1 MAEPGALDY
10 FYGTEAEQYTFYRIP
25 KVLFT
30 DPGFRRITADAK
42 ILYGLMLDRMGL
54 SIRNN
59 WLDEQERV
67 FIYFTLEEA
76 MDAMCCGHNKAVS
89 LFTELDKVGLIER
102 KKQGQGRPTKIYVKN
117 FIRKEEVKTSENRKS
132 ALPESGTLDFRKS
145 DTINTDN
152 KKTDLSDTDPSIYP
166 AARPPEDRP
175 PMAADTMDTIRAYFR
190 TLRYL
195 SSLQKSFLKRPRLYA
210 HISWFLLSRACR
222 EQEFCHQRLYYGSGN
237 EIKQKFPCNVSGKG
251 GVDTAEMPALRLRK
265 DILEMK
271 QGGEIIV
278 RHFGE
283 DLLLNEWA
291 LFSMKVCQCQGVLQV
306 LKRCLDS
313 PAFVV
318 KRAE

>member
-54 SIRNN
+54 SIRNG

-145 DTINTDN
+145 DTINTN
-152 KKTDLSDTDPSIYP
+152 KNKTDLSDTDPSIYP
-166 AARPPEDRP
+166 AVRPSEDRP
-175 PMAADTMDTIRAYFR
+175 PTAADTMDTIRAYPLCPSGSPELVQNRRSHWPCLWNFG
-190 TLRYL
+190 
-195 SSLQKSFLKRPRLYA
+195 FLG
-210 HISWFLLSRACR
+210 I
-222 EQEFCHQRLYYGSGN
+222 
-237 EIKQKFPCNVSGKG
+237 
-251 GVDTAEMPALRLRK
+251 M
-265 DILEMK
+265 
-271 QGGEIIV
+271 
-278 RHFGE
+278 
-283 DLLLNEWA
+283 
-291 LFSMKVCQCQGVLQV
+291 
-306 LKRCLDS
+306 RCLTISCRGRILQHSAVWYQRHWNCQWYFGWSD
-313 PAFVV
+313 
-318 KRAE
+318 